1 MTRPKPFGHGE
12 PTLPADSALSRV
24 VNQKNGG
31 LSIGHP
37 QSSGDEPDA
46 LRVEVDFAVPVG
58 VERRLHELRPAG
70 GEVRHMLRACVDA
83 ELLGIDLPQG
93 ALERRRR
100 GVDPVARTA

>member
-12 PTLPADSALSRV
+12 PTLPADSALSRT
-24 VNQKNGG
+24 
-31 LSIGHP
+31 
-37 QSSGDEPDA
+37 DT

-58 VERRLHELRPAG
+58 VERRLHELRPAS
-70 GEVRHMLRACVDA
+70 GEVRRMLRACVDA